1 MRWRLGNSN
10 VLPTSKKMTL
20 SFEFIVVLLPIL
32 KLTGGRFRAGKSAG
46 SIKLKNRRCI
56 KWNRSHGPTARC
68 RPVAPAPAVLQRPGD
83 GAVSPALDA
92 PPCFER
98 LLRDGEAAGRVPTGA
113 SDVQSGA
120 LADHADSGLCFGRA
134 SAPFSA
140 GCEQA
145 REGTDAGGA
154 AVCAAIFVS
163 SESGEYNR
171 ALSAVPRA
179 VGEIS
184 RGGGIARASGK
195 IFSGSGSHR
204 LAGALADC
212 MGRRVFS
219 GGKRRCGTDP
229 QRPELYA
236 RRPAVCDRAG
246 ARTARPGSAGACGGG
261 KERHDRDF
269 DFAFLSSHSAAGVRH
284 ADGGGFLAG
293 AGLAAEPL
301 SPSRGRSRAIAART
315 GSARKSV
322 WGAAARGVAVG
333 GQRLRR
339 GGGDCTPAWS
349 AVDGDRRRR
358 AGTESGDKFL
368 TRRLWSSE
376 FRSGAPAVHDLSLRE
391 CQYTDESALPR
402 PHALRPDR
410 IRIFGNAAARGCQ

>member
-92 PPCFER
+92 PPCVER
-98 LLRDGEAAGRVPTGA
+98 LLRDGEAAGRISAGA
-113 SDVQSGA
+113 SDVQSRA
-120 LADHADSGLCFGRA
+120 FADHADSGLCFGRCA
-134 SAPFSA
+134 GSFFA

-145 REGTDAGGA
+145 GERSDAGRA

-163 SESGEYNR
+163 GESGERNR

-184 RGGGIARASGK
+184 RGGGFSRARGE
-195 IFSGSGSHR
+195 IFSGPGSHR
-204 LAGALADC
+204 LAGAFTDW
-212 MGRRVFS
+212 MVRRVFS
-219 GGKRRCGTDP
+219 GGERRCRTDP

-236 RRPAVCDRAG
+236 RRPAVRSHKG
-246 ARTARPGSAGACGGG
+246 ARIARPGSAGARGGG
-261 KERHDRDF
+261 QERVDRDF
-269 DFAFLSSHSAAGVRH
+269 HVGFLSSHSAACVRL

-293 AGLAAEPL
+293 AAFAAE
-301 SPSRGRSRAIAART
+301 S
-315 GSARKSV
+315 
-322 WGAAARGVAVG
+322 
-333 GQRLRR
+333 
-339 GGGDCTPAWS
+339 
-349 AVDGDRRRR
+349 
-358 AGTESGDKFL
+358 
-368 TRRLWSSE
+368 
-376 FRSGAPAVHDLSLRE
+376 LSL
-391 CQYTDESALPR
+391 S
-402 PHALRPDR
+402 
-410 IRIFGNAAARGCQ
+410 